1 MGESSKFALILPA
14 GAVLQLLVAPVA
26 EGAAAGES
34 RKAQVVMLGV
44 EGSGRAQAGGSA
56 GTGPIS
62 DSERLAAV
70 VQATGVGLWE
80 WDMVV
85 QQVHFSTEWKRQL
98 GYADDEIGDDF
109 DEWVRRL
116 HPEDRERVMQAGAD
130 YLAGREAF
138 TGRPSGC
145 GTRTGRTGTSSHKGR
160 YTMMRPVSRHACLG
174 RIQTSRR
181 R

>member
-1 MGESSKFALILPA
+1 M
-14 GAVLQLLVAPVA
+14 
-26 EGAAAGES
+26 
-34 RKAQVVMLGV
+34 
-44 EGSGRAQAGGSA
+44 
-56 GTGPIS
+56 
-62 DSERLAAV
+62 

-130 YLAGREAF
+130 YLAGPGGIYRQTF
-138 TGRPSGC
+138 RL
-145 GTRTGRTGTSSHKGR
+145 RHKDGSYRHILAQGAVYHDADRAAGAHVWVTHR
-160 YTMMRPVSRHACLG
+160 YHAG
-174 RIQTSRR
+174 GSARAGAA
-181 R
+181 